1 VGEVTEKAPVRRILE
16 ALAND
21 KVSIAFLM
29 VAALFV
35 VGEIVVPGFITFA
48 HVMTVLQAAFFLG
61 LMSLGQTIVVISGKE
76 GLDLSV
82 GSSMTVGVLLGAA
95 LIRGQDL
102 NLIQAVAAV
111 LVAGFLVGLVNG
123 LGVAYLEIAPL
134 IMTLAWGIVLEGAM
148 LFITRGR
155 YPGKASPLLE
165 RIGQGSLSIELGPVL
180 LQIPWVVVIW
190 ILIIAVVQIVLAR
203 TSVGYVLYGV
213 GANDRAAELLGIR
226 TRRVRVIAYGVSG
239 MLSALSGILL
249 LGYVQNPDIALSS
262 RYVLLCVIAVII
274 GGISFGGGNGS
285 YLGAVAG
292 AIFLQTLLSILVT
305 LQIKDGLR
313 QMITG
318 LVLLVL
324 LFAYT
329 RRARR

>member
-1 VGEVTEKAPVRRILE
+1 MSDTTVKSPVGRVLRAVV
-16 ALAND
+16 ND
-21 KVSIAFLM
+21 KVAIAFIM

-35 VGEIVVPGFITFA
+35 VGEFVVPGFITFA

-134 IMTLAWGIVLEGAM
+134 IMTLSWGIVVEGAL

-165 RIGQGSLSIELGPVL
+165 KIGQGSLTIGTGPSV
-180 LQIPWVVVIW
+180 LQIPWVLIIW
-190 ILIIAVVQIVLAR
+190 VLIIAAVQIMLSR
-203 TSVGYVLYGV
+203 TSIGYVLYGV

-226 TRRVRVIAYGVSG
+226 TRRVRIMAYGVSG

-249 LGYVQNPDIALSS
+249 LGYVQNPDIALSG

-274 GGISFGGGNGS
+274 GGISFGGGGGS

-318 LVLLVL
+318 LVLLTL

-329 RRARR
+329 RRTRR

>member
-1 VGEVTEKAPVRRILE
+1 MGEVTVKAPAWRILK
-16 ALAND
+16 AIAND
-21 KVSIAFLM
+21 KVTIAFLM
-29 VAALFV
+29 VAVLFV
-35 VGEIVVPGFITFA
+35 VGEIVVPGFISFS

-102 NLIQAVAAV
+102 NLSQAVAAV

-134 IMTLAWGIVLEGAM
+134 IMTLSWGIVVEGAM
-148 LFITRGR
+148 LFITRGH

-165 RIGQGSLSIELGPVL
+165 KIGQGSLSIELGPVL
-180 LQIPWVVVIW
+180 LQIPWVVIIW
-190 ILIIAVVQIVLAR
+190 ILIITAVQVMLSR

-226 TRRVRVIAYGVSG
+226 TRRVRIIAYGVSG

-249 LGYVQNPDIALSS
+249 LGYVQNPDIALSG

-274 GGISFGGGNGS
+274 GGISFGGGGGS

-318 LVLLVL
+318 LVLLML

-329 RRARR
+329 RRTRR